1 MMDLEGANV
10 RRVSLAG
17 NWNDEAA
24 FSPDGGRLAFAC
36 RNEGDFQICVMDLLE
51 RADRSDFE
59 RNGRPSRRPTWSPDG
74 SKIAWE
80 VQRGNSTQIAIGNAD
95 GSGTARIV
103 TSSGNNFSPSWIKT
117 LE

>member
-1 MMDLEGANV
+1 
-10 RRVSLAG
+10 VSLAG

-36 RNEGDFQICVMDLLE
+36 RNEGDFQICVMDL
-51 RADRSDFE
+51 AS
-59 RNGRPSRRPTWSPDG
+59 GRTVQISSGPGAHEGPTWSPDG

-80 VQRGNSTQIAIGNAD
+80 VQRGDSTQIAVGSAD
-95 GSGTARIV
+95 ASGTARIV
-103 TSSGNNFSPSWIKT
+103 TSSGNNFSPSWVKT